1 MLEFQQ
7 SDRKLLWESCFR
19 NFTDFWKITNILSNS
34 KRQRCIS
41 YAHPKI
47 LINIIDLNAS
57 QVAEKY
63 FDNSFGTQINHTDPL
78 QKR

>member
-1 MLEFQQ
+1 V
-7 SDRKLLWESCFR
+7 K
-19 NFTDFWKITNILSNS
+19 NS

-47 LINIIDLNAS
+47 LIDIIDLNAS
-57 QVAEKY
+57 QVTKKY